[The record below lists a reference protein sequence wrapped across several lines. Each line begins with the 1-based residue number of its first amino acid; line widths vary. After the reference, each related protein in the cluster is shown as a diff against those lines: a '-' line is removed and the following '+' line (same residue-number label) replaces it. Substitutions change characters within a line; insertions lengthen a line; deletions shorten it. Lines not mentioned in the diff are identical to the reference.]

1 MGASLSQPESDSYV
15 SEKLDYIATYY
26 ILTSDFKSLKNLYK
40 KEYCDDL
47 VILTSDIIQK
57 NLSYQ
62 DVSYLQRRIINGEPI
77 NQMNREPMI
86 WFSNASIKKD
96 IDKSITNEKNKAR
109 MCMGIAKFY
118 IKIAHVF
125 AAIITSIN
133 PMYSYIEDGEE
144 KQLGNDRTN
153 IPDVELKFKLGGL
166 CESRIDALSS
176 GYDYINVKTDVDIGL
191 NVCSSE
197 PKLLIEEP
205 GIPELEKLYYDEYD
219 YKEGRFYG
227 MSDKSRK
234 LYEEDV
240 KAFYETIMD
249 TRVVPESIKKFS
261 DIKLRDFANSQECQN
276 SDSVF
281 NKKFKDSA
289 KNALFVDYINNIKK
303 MRDNSENF
311 QKEILIQINKI
322 FVYTL
327 DVSGDKLVRIDP
339 LLTMTTLE
347 EIIIDVRKLLITMYL
362 KCEDNFNDGV
372 KIFRSI
378 ADTMTVDRLRSEIQE
393 LEKADNI
400 QEYLNNKYPEVS
412 PEIKTPR
419 PEEILEKH
427 VEFNEPLSVPE
438 EVQPDGIKPAEPVP
452 NQFERHTDP
461 LPEYIE
467 PREPDYV
474 PHVPEPQLL
483 GEPLPEYTEPREP
496 LPEPVAH
503 VPEYIKPSEHVPEP
517 QLLGEPLPEYTE
529 PREPVPEP
537 DAHVPEY
544 IKPRE
549 PLPEPQMPNEPKHI
563 QFESRIEPREP
574 LPESQPIKH
583 SEPVPYVPEYIKPS
597 EPIQLEP
604 REPEYIKPSEPV
616 PEQVEPREPVDQNAS
631 LEKAPTVPSSEIEPS
646 ENSQTKSGYFVNL
659 NEMIKKY
666 L

>member
-1 MGASLSQPESDSYV
+1 MGASLSQPENDSYV
-15 SEKLDYIATYY
+15 TEKLDYIATYY

-77 NQMNREPMI
+77 NQMNREPMA
-86 WFSNASIKKD
+86 WFSNASVKKD

-133 PMYSYIEDGEE
+133 PMYSYTENGEE

-166 CESRIDALSS
+166 CESRIEALSS
-176 GYDYINVKTDVDIGL
+176 GYDYINVKTEDVDIGL

-197 PKLLIEEP
+197 PKMLIEEP

-261 DIKLRDFANSQECQN
+261 DIKLRDFANSEECQN

-281 NKKFKDSA
+281 NRKFKDSA
-289 KNALFVDYINNIKK
+289 KNALFIDYINNIKK

-339 LLTMTTLE
+339 LLTMSMLE

-400 QEYLNNKYPEVS
+400 HEYLNNKYPE
-412 PEIKTPR
+412 TPR
-419 PEEILEKH
+419 PEEIFEKPM
-427 VEFNEPLSVPE
+427 EFYNEPSIVSE
-438 EVQPDGIKPAEPVP
+438 EVQPL
-452 NQFERHTDP
+452 ERTQTHEH
-461 LPEYIE
+461 L
-467 PREPDYV
+467 
-474 PHVPEPQLL
+474 
-483 GEPLPEYTEPREP
+483 EPLPSQFETSTDLVPVTESLES
-496 LPEPVAH
+496 V
-503 VPEYIKPSEHVPEP
+503 V
-517 QLLGEPLPEYTE
+517 E
-529 PREPVPEP
+529 PREPVPG
-537 DAHVPEY
+537 DVPEY
-544 IKPRE
+544 TKPSDPHEHIFNQVE
-549 PLPEPQMPNEPKHI
+549 PVPEQSQTP
-563 QFESRIEPREP
+563 IEPREP
-574 LPESQPIKH
+574 
-583 SEPVPYVPEYIKPS
+583 V
-597 EPIQLEP
+597 
-604 REPEYIKPSEPV
+604 PEYIKPSEPV
-616 PEQVEPREPVDQNAS
+616 PGYVPEYTKPSEPVPEYTKPSEPVPEYTKPSEPVTLQFQSPVEPRDVDQNPG
-631 LEKAPTVPSSEIEPS
+631 LEKTPTVSSPNPKTEPS
-646 ENSQTKSGYFVNL
+646 EISQTDKPGSQTDKSGYFVNL